1 MNRLACGSKACGTR
15 ERGSSLI
22 EVLVALFIM
31 MILMI
36 GILQMFSVA
45 CVVNAGSA
53 ARTEMTYKCEQ
64 VVENLRYIYHVSTTN
79 KDLPNHHNVTIL
91 AQSGVNFVDGTYNL
105 PYTGAEANY
114 AYWGPN
120 GADVIEAP
128 NGPYRLSYTVVSQ
141 LYMPP
146 VGGGGG
152 NNYLT
157 ITVSAVPMGN
167 ATTRFQH
174 KRVDYVATLYQ

>member
-1 MNRLACGSKACGTR
+1 MHNPDCGSSVRETR

-22 EVLVALFIM
+22 EVLIALFIM

-45 CVVNAGSA
+45 CVVNVGSA

-64 VVENLRYIYHVSTTN
+64 VVENLRYIYHVSTAN
-79 KDLPNHHNVTIL
+79 KDLPNHQNPTIL
-91 AQSGVNFVDGTYNL
+91 VQSGVSLADGTHNL
-105 PYTGAEANY
+105 PYTGTEANY

-146 VGGGGG
+146 INGGGG

-157 ITVSAVPMGN
+157 ITISAVPAGT
-167 ATTRFQH
+167 AAARFQH
-174 KRVDYVATLYQ
+174 KRIDYVATLYQ